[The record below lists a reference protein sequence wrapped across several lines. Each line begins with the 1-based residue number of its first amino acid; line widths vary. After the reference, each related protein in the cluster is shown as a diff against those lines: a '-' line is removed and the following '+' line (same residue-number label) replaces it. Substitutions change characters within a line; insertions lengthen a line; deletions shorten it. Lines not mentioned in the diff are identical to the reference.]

1 MESVWSSTTKGASA
15 ERAHFGMKIVFL
27 FSYYINET
35 AISFIISS
43 CAQAS
48 QQKNESL
55 LSFLAERIFSL
66 KEWKIKRRRKEKRK
80 KFMAKRHFKKSF
92 TGFREKRWVY
102 YTTSCLR
109 SCLSSCLS
117 RHIRLLGEIDEYFLG
132 IHCKSMYPPSLTI
145 RLWLTVFTSYK
156 ENISGSLEFH
166 LDFSHQT
173 AHTFYSCWM
182 ERR

>member
-1 MESVWSSTTKGASA
+1 
-15 ERAHFGMKIVFL
+15 
-27 FSYYINET
+27 
-35 AISFIISS
+35 
-43 CAQAS
+43 
-48 QQKNESL
+48 
-55 LSFLAERIFSL
+55 
-66 KEWKIKRRRKEKRK
+66 
-80 KFMAKRHFKKSF
+80 MAKRHFKKSF

-182 ERR
+182 ERRQVIFLIYKNKNLKDYVFFPLTVRVKSFKIGCRFSTNT